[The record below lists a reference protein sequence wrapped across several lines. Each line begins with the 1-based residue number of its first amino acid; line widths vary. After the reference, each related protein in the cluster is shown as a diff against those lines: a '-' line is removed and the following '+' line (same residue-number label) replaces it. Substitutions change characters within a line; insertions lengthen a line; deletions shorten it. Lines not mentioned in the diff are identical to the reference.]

1 MLTSKQELF
10 CKNIVSGMSGKDSY
24 IAAYQNKSNDNT
36 AYKESMKLLART
48 DIQDRIKELRK
59 PLELHAQ
66 TKALSEYD
74 RIKSLLWDR
83 IEKCIE
89 SGDDAAISRHVEII
103 NKMNHT
109 YININ
114 KDISEDKT
122 NIENLDNTTLLKL
135 VQ

>member
-24 IAAYQNKSNDNT
+24 MAAYQNKSNDNT

-74 RIKSLLWDR
+74 KIKDLLWQR
-83 IEKCIE
+83 IEYCVSI
-89 SGDDAAISRHVEII
+89 GDDNAIARYTDQI
-103 NKMNHT
+103 NRMNHT
-109 YININ
+109 YVNIN
-114 KDISEDKT
+114 KDITDDKT

>member
-1 MLTSKQELF
+1 M
-10 CKNIVSGMSGKDSY
+10 
-24 IAAYQNKSNDNT
+24 YQNKSNDNT

-66 TKALSEYD
+66 TKALTEYD
-74 RIKSLLWDR
+74 RIKNLLWDR
-83 IEKCIE
+83 IEHCIA
-89 SGDDAAISRHVEII
+89 SGDDAAIARYTDQL

-114 KDISEDKT
+114 KDITEDKT
-122 NIENLDNTTLLKL
+122 NIENLDNVTLLKL

>member
-66 TKALSEYD
+66 TKALTEYD
-74 RIKSLLWDR
+74 RIKNLLWDR
-83 IEKCIE
+83 IEHCVA
-89 SGDDAAISRHVEII
+89 SGDDAAIARYTDQI
-103 NKMNHT
+103 NRMNHC
-109 YININ
+109 YVNIN
-114 KDISEDKT
+114 KDITEDKT

>member
-10 CKNIVSGMSGKDSY
+10 CQNIVAGMSGKDSY

-48 DIQDRIKELRK
+48 DIQDRIKVLRK
-59 PLELHAQ
+59 PLEIHAQ

-74 RIKSLLWDR
+74 KIKALLWER
-83 IEKCIE
+83 IEHCVSI
-89 SGDDAAISRHVEII
+89 GDDNAIARYTDQI
-103 NKMNHT
+103 NKMNHC
-109 YININ
+109 YVNIN
-114 KDISEDKT
+114 KDITDEKT

-135 VQ
+135 VT